1 MAATNGVETPRQKMI
16 GMMYL
21 VLTAMLALNVSSEV
35 LDAFAKVDKGLH
47 KTNQLTKLKNSE
59 IIKGLEKAYNDNP
72 VKIKPFL
79 DNANSV
85 TRATESVV
93 DKIQQNKEDIVK
105 YKDGEDFDL
114 LNIENKG
121 NREAAALVM
130 LNNGKAAELKQEV
143 HQYRDRL
150 LNMLTKAPAS
160 LRKAVAENLTLSDVK
175 KEGKTISWE
184 RATFEEMPLISSVTL
199 LSQLEANIRNT
210 ETDVLNYLSGSVDA
224 DSYKVTDVIAAITGP
239 TNTIS
244 GSNVTYRIFPTA
256 IDATQEF
263 EGEVNGTPF
272 KLVGGQYEYTFPA
285 NTVGT
290 RVIKG
295 YINILSPSGEL
306 EKKDFETKLEVSAPS
321 AVVSPSAMNVFY
333 AGIKNPITVTAAGVN
348 QSEIRIN
355 VSGARE
361 ERATNGYNIIP
372 TVAPGK
378 KVNITVSVNGKN
390 MGTSEFRVKSVPP
403 PTPMVGSKRGG
414 RVSVAELT
422 ANGGVD
428 AILENFPFDGLRYK
442 ISGFTLTTTGKGGFS
457 NELQSRG
464 RNFTSAQLRAI
475 KGLRRGSRLIIDE
488 IVAMGP
494 DGKSRTLPSLV
505 FRIK

>member
-263 EGEVNGTPF
+263 EGEVNGTP
-272 KLVGGQYEYTFPA
+272 LNWLED
-285 NTVGT
+285 GT
-290 RVIKG
+290 
-295 YINILSPSGEL
+295 NIRFL
-306 EKKDFETKLEVSAPS
+306 
-321 AVVSPSAMNVFY
+321 
-333 AGIKNPITVTAAGVN
+333 
-348 QSEIRIN
+348 Q
-355 VSGARE
+355 
-361 ERATNGYNIIP
+361 
-372 TVAPGK
+372 
-378 KVNITVSVNGKN
+378 
-390 MGTSEFRVKSVPP
+390 
-403 PTPMVGSKRGG
+403 
-414 RVSVAELT
+414 
-422 ANGGVD
+422 
-428 AILENFPFDGLRYK
+428 
-442 ISGFTLTTTGKGGFS
+442 TL
-457 NELQSRG
+457 
-464 RNFTSAQLRAI
+464 
-475 KGLRRGSRLIIDE
+475 
-488 IVAMGP
+488 
-494 DGKSRTLPSLV
+494 
-505 FRIK
+505 

>member
-1 MAATNGVETPRQKMI
+1 MAATNGPETPRQKMI

-35 LDAFAKVDKGLH
+35 LEAFAKVDKGLY
-47 KTNQLTKLKNSE
+47 KTNQITKLKNNE
-59 IIKGLEKAYNDNP
+59 IVKNLEEAYNDNP
-72 VKIKPFL
+72 VKVKPFL
-79 DNANSV
+79 DKANNV
-85 TRATESVV
+85 TEATTTLV
-93 DKIQQNKEDIVK
+93 DKIKANKAAIVK

-114 LNIENKG
+114 QNIENKG

-130 LNNGKAAELKQEV
+130 LNSGKAKVLKQQV
-143 HQYRDRL
+143 HEYRDRL
-150 LNMLTKAPAS
+150 LNMLSNAPAS
-160 LRKAVAENLTLSDVK
+160 LQKSIQENLTLADVK
-175 KEGKTISWE
+175 KDGKTISWE
-184 RATFEEMPLISSVTL
+184 KATFEEMPLISSVTL
-199 LSQLEANIRNT
+199 LSQLEANVRNA
-210 ETDVLNYLSGSVDA
+210 ETDVLNYLSRAVDA
-224 DSYKVTDVIAAITGP
+224 DSYKVTDVIASITGP

-244 GSNVTYRIFPTA
+244 GSNVTFRIFPTA

-290 RVIKG
+290 RLIKG
-295 YINILSPSGEL
+295 FINILSPSGEI
-306 EKKDFETKLEVSAPS
+306 EKKEFETKLEISAPS

-348 QSEIRIN
+348 QSEISIN
-355 VSGARE
+355 ASGAKQE
-361 ERATNGYNIIP
+361 KTNKGYNIIP
-372 TVAPGK
+372 TVAPGQ
-378 KVNITVSVNGKN
+378 KVHITVSVNGKN

-414 RVSVAELT
+414 RISLAELK

-442 ISGFTLTTTGKGGFS
+442 VSGFTLMTTNKGGFL
-457 NELQSRG
+457 NELRSKG
-464 RNFTSAQLRAI
+464 RNFTSAQLNAI
-475 KGLRRGSRLIIDE
+475 SGLRGGSRLIIDE
-488 IVAMGP
+488 IQAIGP
-494 DGKSRTLPSLV
+494 DGKPRTLSALV